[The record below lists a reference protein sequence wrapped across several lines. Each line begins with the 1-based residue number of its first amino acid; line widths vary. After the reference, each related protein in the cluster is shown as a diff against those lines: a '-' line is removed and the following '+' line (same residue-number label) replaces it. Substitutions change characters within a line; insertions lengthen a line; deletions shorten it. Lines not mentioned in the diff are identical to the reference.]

1 MYLDQIDIAKKR
13 VLIRVDFNVPMNA
26 QKEITDKTR
35 IVNALPTLQYILDHG
50 GSAVVMSHLGRPQK
64 KLLSNGSVDVDSFTL
79 KNIVPTLSELLKTEV
94 KFASDVAG
102 SRSQELATT
111 LKPGEVLLIENT
123 RFEPGEKTGS
133 FELAKSMSLLGD
145 VYINDAFG
153 TAHRAHASTT
163 TVAQFFEKGSKGFG
177 FLMRKEL
184 ENGQKVLND
193 PQEPMVAII
202 GGAKVSDKIGLI
214 SSLLPKCSDICI
226 GGGMAYTFFK
236 AQGGSIGKS
245 LCEDDKLDMARD
257 IFEKARASN
266 TRIHLPEDSI
276 CASEFS
282 PEAPSTT
289 HPSADIPAE
298 MMGLDIGPLARKCF
312 EDVISNAG
320 TIVWNGPMGVFEFEA
335 FSEGTLGVAQA
346 VAKATRNGAFS
357 LVGGGD
363 SVSAINKS
371 GLNDQISFIST
382 GGGAMLELLEG
393 KKLPGVTAILD

>member
-13 VLIRVDFNVPMNA
+13 VLIRVDFNVPMND

-64 KLLSNGSVDVDSFTL
+64 KLLSNGSVDVDRFTL

-123 RFEPGEKTGS
+123 RFEPGEKEGS

-163 TVAQFFEKGSKGFG
+163 TVAQFFEKGSKAFG
-177 FLMRKEL
+177 FLMKKEL

-193 PQEPMVAII
+193 PQEPMIAII

-236 AQGGSIGKS
+236 ALGGSIGKS

-282 PEAPSTT
+282 PVATSTT
-289 HPSADIPAE
+289 YPSADIPAE

-335 FSEGTLGVAQA
+335 FSKGTLGVAQS

>member
-13 VLIRVDFNVPMNA
+13 VLIRVDFNVPMND

-64 KLLSNGSVDVDSFTL
+64 KLLSNGSVDVDRFTL

-123 RFEPGEKTGS
+123 RFEPGEKEGS

-163 TVAQFFEKGSKGFG
+163 TVAQFFEKGSKAFG
-177 FLMRKEL
+177 FLMKKEL

-193 PQEPMVAII
+193 PQEPMIAII

-236 AQGGSIGKS
+236 ALGGSIGKS

-276 CASEFS
+276 CVSEFS
-282 PEAPSTT
+282 PVATSTT
-289 HPSADIPAE
+289 YPSADIPAE

-335 FSEGTLGVAQA
+335 FSKGTLGVAQS